1 AEVLLLFRSFL
12 RTAKQF
18 SDYNICEYTD
28 TRRRAADAF
37 RENRVLA
44 DAPTAAARREEAAAR
59 GREAASGTA
68 VVYPLYAPKAK
79 SAMELKVQ

>member
-1 AEVLLLFRSFL
+1 LVTDNYLQHITRAEVLLLFRSFL

-44 DAPTAAARREEAAAR
+44 DAPTAAAA
-59 GREAASGTA
+59 
-68 VVYPLYAPKAK
+68 LAK
-79 SAMELKVQ
+79 GGSSS